1 VSHFT
6 FEILFSTIFGR
17 LILFR
22 QFDVRQY
29 LALGL
34 MVCGTILAC
43 VPWTPSSAI
52 EEDKINV
59 TLAIL
64 CMAGSKGSWVLGCV
78 MQKKWLLMRGYLRR
92 K

>member
-1 VSHFT
+1 VSHFA
-6 FEILFSTIFGR
+6 FEILFTTILGR

-22 QFDVRQY
+22 HFDVRDY

-34 MVCGTILAC
+34 MVCGAILAC
-43 VPWTPSSAI
+43 VPWTPPSGI
-52 EEDKINV
+52 ELDKTNV
-59 TLAIL
+59 ALAML
-64 CMAGSKGSWVLGCV
+64 CMAGSKGSWVLACV